1 MTSQSSTTPK
11 STPSNIQTSKPSKL
25 SVLKTIFT
33 DSLTV
38 FWGDWL
44 DLRVRIPQVA
54 ASGLVSPLIYIL
66 AFGLGLG
73 SALDRSGI
81 PFSAGDS
88 YLQFILPGMIAL
100 SSMTISFGGTTFS
113 ICGERLYSK
122 TFEEILLLPV
132 HPLSL
137 FLGKMMAG
145 VVRGIMTSAAVMLI
159 AIIATRQLTFL
170 SPLFILVLVLN
181 CAIFAGVGVIAGLNV
196 QSLESVGLINNFI
209 IVPMSFLGG
218 TFFDPTALPLA
229 LKVVV
234 YCLPLTYVT
243 TALRSAVYLPLSQF
257 PWYSIPILVVVGIAL
272 AWVGAYQFSHQQD

>member
-1 MTSQSSTTPK
+1 MVFQSLTSSQTILLSSCRRHGET
-11 STPSNIQTSKPSKL
+11 L
-25 SVLKTIFT
+25 RLIFS

-38 FWGDWL
+38 FWGEWL
-44 DLRVRIPQVA
+44 DLRARIPQIA

-66 AFGLGLG
+66 AFGMGLG
-73 SALDRSGI
+73 SALDRSNI
-81 PFSAGDS
+81 PFSAGDN

-113 ICGERLYSK
+113 ICGERLYSQ
-122 TFEEILLLPV
+122 TFEEVLLLPV

-137 FLGKMMAG
+137 FLGKMIAG
-145 VVRGIMTSAAVMLI
+145 VVRGLMTSISILVI
-159 AIIATRQLTFL
+159 AIIATQKITFIH
-170 SPLFILVLVLN
+170 PLFLLILVLN

-196 QSLESVGLINNFI
+196 KSIESVGLLNNFL

-218 TFFDPTALPLA
+218 TFFDPNVLPFFLKAL
-229 LKVVV
+229 V

-257 PWYSIPILVVVGIAL
+257 PWMSIPFLLIVGVAL
-272 AWVGAYQFSHQQD
+272 AGIGAYQFSHQQD

>member
-1 MTSQSSTTPK
+1 MK
-11 STPSNIQTSKPSKL
+11 SSKL
-25 SVLKTIFT
+25 AALQLIFT

-44 DLRVRIPQVA
+44 DLRARIPQVA
-54 ASGLVSPLIYIL
+54 ASGLISPLIYIL

-73 SALDRSGI
+73 SALDRAEL

-145 VVRGIMTSAAVMLI
+145 VVRGLMTSASVMVI
-159 AIIATRQLTFL
+159 AIIATQKLTFL
-170 SPLFILVLVLN
+170 SPLFLIVLILN
-181 CAIFAGVGVIAGLNV
+181 CAIFAGLGVIAGLNV
-196 QSLESVGLINNFI
+196 TSLESVGLINNFL

-218 TFFDPTALPLA
+218 TFFDPATLPLV
-229 LKVVV
+229 LKIVV
-234 YCLPLTYVT
+234 YGLPLTYVT
-243 TALRSAVYLPLSQF
+243 TALRSAVYLPFNQF
-257 PWYSIPILVVVGIAL
+257 PWYSIPILLIVGIIL
-272 AWVGAYQFSHQQD
+272 AGVGAYQFSHQQD

>member
-1 MTSQSSTTPK
+1 MTAGNVQSYK
-11 STPSNIQTSKPSKL
+11 ASKL
-25 SVLKTIFT
+25 SSIKTILT
-33 DSLTV
+33 DSSTV

-44 DLRVRIPQVA
+44 DLRARVTQVA

-73 SALDRSGI
+73 SALDRSDI
-81 PFSAGDS
+81 PFSAGES

-113 ICGERLYSK
+113 ICGDRLYSK
-122 TFEEILLLPV
+122 TFEEILLMPV

-145 VVRGIMTSAAVMLI
+145 VVRGLMTSASVMLI
-159 AIIATRQLTFL
+159 AIIATQQLTFL
-170 SPLFILVLVLN
+170 SPLFILILILN
-181 CAIFAGVGVIAGLNV
+181 CAIFAGLGVIAGLNV
-196 QSLESVGLINNFI
+196 KSLESVGLINNFI

-218 TFFDPTALPLA
+218 TFFDPGSLPII

-243 TALRSAVYLPLSQF
+243 SALRSAVYLPLSQF
-257 PWYSIPILVVVGIAL
+257 PWYSIPILLVVGIAL
-272 AWVGAYQFSHQQD
+272 AGIGAYQFSHQQD